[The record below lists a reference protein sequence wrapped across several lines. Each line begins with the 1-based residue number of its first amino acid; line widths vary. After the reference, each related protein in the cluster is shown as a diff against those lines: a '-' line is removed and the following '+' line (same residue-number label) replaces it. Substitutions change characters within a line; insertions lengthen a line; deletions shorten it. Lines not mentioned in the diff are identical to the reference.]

1 MKPADAVTVGIAA
14 IARRAATSVRA
25 PVAPADPVAVVIA
38 AAHVRAA
45 VVDVPLV
52 APVGVPAVQDRPDC
66 SGIATAVAVAVV
78 AARVAKSPAI
88 HCRWL
93 K

>member
-1 MKPADAVTVGIAA
+1 MKPADAGTVGIAA

-25 PVAPADPVAVVIA
+25 PVAPADPVAVVTA
-38 AAHVRAA
+38 AAHVRAVA
-45 VVDVPLV
+45 VDVPLV
-52 APVGVPAVQDRPDC
+52 APVGVPAALVHPDC
-66 SGIATAVAVAVV
+66 SGIATAVAVAV

-88 HCRWL
+88 RCRWS